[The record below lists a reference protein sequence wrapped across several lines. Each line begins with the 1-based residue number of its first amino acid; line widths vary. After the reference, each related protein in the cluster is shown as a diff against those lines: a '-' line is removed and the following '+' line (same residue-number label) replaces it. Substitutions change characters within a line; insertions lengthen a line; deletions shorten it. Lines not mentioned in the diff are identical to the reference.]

1 MSVPPYQAEAEFFR
15 MPGHPARIRVPELS
29 QDRPMPVREV
39 LAAFEA
45 EPSALLRAA
54 RRILTEMPAGRG
66 ELPAEPREAGV
77 AAR

>member
-1 MSVPPYQAEAEFFR
+1 
-15 MPGHPARIRVPELS
+15 
-29 QDRPMPVREV
+29 MPVRGV